1 MDHVVLFA
9 CAMQGGRAG
18 VRPRC
23 VGHPT
28 IAPHIV
34 EEQVMCVRESRVS
47 LPPSAHVRASSAR
60 GAGQTQAPECAR
72 ASSLPRSGLALILV
86 RR

>member
-1 MDHVVLFA
+1 MWYFFNFA
-9 CAMQGGRAG
+9 CAGWTRRCA
-18 VRPRC
+18 RC